1 MKTLTQKQWLL
12 IGGFLMLAMIVTR
25 SHLVNHVQ
33 DMSWAVFFIAGFY
46 LRQYLAFPV
55 FFIGALAV
63 DLVVIKVQGGDNY
76 CFTPSYAMLVPAYFS
91 MWLAG
96 RWLAHH
102 YREDAR
108 GVLYLAGAAI
118 LGTSVCFLISN
129 AGFYAFSGRF
139 GEMTLLEYAATVA
152 KYMPMYMQTTLL
164 YVGIAALL
172 HIAVRQAHKIT
183 NPSHQS

>member
-1 MKTLTQKQWLL
+1 MKTLMRNQLLL
-12 IGGFLMLAMIVTR
+12 IGGLLLLAMIVTR

-46 LRQYLAFPV
+46 LRKYLAFPV
-55 FFIGALAV
+55 FFIAALAV

-91 MWLAG
+91 MWFAG
-96 RWLAHH
+96 RWLAGH

-108 GVLYLAGAAI
+108 GVLNLAGSAI
-118 LGTSVCFLISN
+118 LGTTACFLISN

-139 GEMTLLEYAATVA
+139 GEMAMLEYATKVA
-152 KYMPMYMQTTLL
+152 NYMPMYMQTTLL
-164 YVGIAALL
+164 YVGAAALL
-172 HIAVRQAHKIT
+172 HVAVKQASRMAGH
-183 NPSHQS
+183 SHQS